1 MIALARCPPAEVPRR
16 RISAMA
22 AFLLEPMFTLKLD
35 LSARASLATSTRE
48 STSIRISVSTAS
60 MAGSNSRAPM
70 QRLPRKQSVSIALP
84 LVRPVKASHFSKRAR
99 PYVSGRE
106 SASIPGRPLKVV
118 LSSSP
123 KLYTRPSLTGIIS
136 GEGSMPSRTKS
147 GSYSNCAISYLWS
160 QRTEPMGWPYRL
172 TRATSTIPIPP
183 YSLLCNLWMP
193 ACAWVCLPCW
203 PIRSI
208 RSGSTVPPRRA
219 GRRRRAC
226 PEYAGR
232 GSATRSSLP
241 PRPPCVLWWRW
252 KHRSCLPARP
262 ATCSASGA
270 LFLFWL
276 QSCCKVRCLS
286 VCICYPTSQI

>member
-1 MIALARCPPAEVPRR
+1 M
-16 RISAMA
+16 
-22 AFLLEPMFTLKLD
+22 
-35 LSARASLATSTRE
+35 SARASLATSTRE

-70 QRLPRKQSVSIALP
+70 QRLPRKQSVPIALP

-136 GEGSMPSRTKS
+136 GEDSMPCRTKS

-160 QRTEPMGWPYRL
+160 QRTEPMSWTYRFEPMSWTYRL
-172 TRATSTIPIPP
+172 TRATSTILNSP

-193 ACAWVCLPCW
+193 ACAWTCLLCW
-203 PIRSI
+203 PTRSI
-208 RSGSTVPPRRA
+208 RSDSTAPPRRA
-219 GRRRRAC
+219 GRRCRAC
-226 PEYAGR
+226 QRCAGR
-232 GSATRSSLP
+232 GSATRSSLLLHL
-241 PRPPCVLWWRW
+241 PCVLWWRW

-262 ATCSASGA
+262 ATYSASGV
-270 LFLFWL
+270 LFLFWP
-276 QSCCKVRCLS
+276 QFCCKARYLS
-286 VCICYPTSQI
+286 GCIYCPTCQI